1 MSRIGS
7 KLSLLSVVL
16 FRVNHNSLVVNSIHM
31 VEQPLMGDAFNFFNP
46 FRSRGEST
54 DGPAHEVLSDDDDGE
69 GDEDDD
75 YDDGHGTNK
84 DKNGTNC
91 SKIHL
96 RDDDLSQDIKTILD
110 IMHEMGSGA
119 SDIKHKLEHCSVAL
133 SQELV
138 VEVISKTRNDW
149 EAAFTF
155 FLWAGKQPGYAHS
168 VREYHSMIS
177 ILGKMRK
184 FDTAWTL
191 IEEMRGGRTGPSLV
205 IPQTLL
211 IMIRRYCAIHDVARA
226 INTFYAYKRFN
237 FQIGLEEFQSLLSAL
252 CRYKNVQDAE
262 NLLFCNKNVF
272 PFDIKS
278 FNIILNGWCN
288 LIVSTSQAERIWK
301 EMSKRGIKHDVVSYG
316 SIISCYSKSS
326 TLYKVLKMFD
336 EMKKRK
342 ITPDRKVYN
351 EVIYALAKGRFVKEA
366 ANLIEKMEDNN
377 IIPNVV
383 TYNSLI
389 TPLCKARKVDEAKQL
404 FDEMLER
411 RLSPTIQTFHAFFRM
426 LRTKEEVFELLD
438 KMRELG
444 CYPTNET
451 YIMLIR
457 KFCRWRQLD
466 DVFKIWDAMREN
478 GLSHDRSSYIVL
490 IHGLF
495 LNGKLEEA
503 HRYYAEMQEKGFLPE
518 PKTEEMLQA
527 WVSGK
532 QAKEDQVTGLEEL
545 NSGASMYFHEFV
557 INSETAARNSALFV
571 LWVVRVPAIMIFS
584 RDPSFNYHRDWRL
597 FDPGVEAT
605 QSYKSVMIANQME
618 GILLLDDWL
627 AGIWNEIHTNRAEA
641 GVRERESWFGQM
653 DCWFRKGGG
662 LYCVLQ
668 RLQERNMKEKGNERQ
683 GNSSSALDKLRSTT
697 KGKQ

>member
-1 MSRIGS
+1 MYIAYLSVMNRVGSRI
-7 KLSLLSVVL
+7 SLLSVVL
-16 FRVNHNSLVVNSIHM
+16 LRINHNSLVVNRCHV
-31 VEQPLMGDAFNFFNP
+31 VEQSLVSDGFNLFNP
-46 FRSRGEST
+46 LKYETFLAPPNFGLSVRPFSTSSSTRSLGEST
-54 DGPAHEVLSDDDDGE
+54 DAPAHEALSDEDDGD
-69 GDEDDD
+69 GDEEDD
-75 YDDGHGTNK
+75 YDDGHGKNK
-84 DKNGTNC
+84 NKNGTDC
-91 SKIHL
+91 SKLHL
-96 RDDDLSQDIKTILD
+96 RDDDLAPDVKTILD
-110 IMHEMGSGA
+110 IMHEMGSGP
-119 SDIKHKLEHCSVAL
+119 SDIKQKLEHCSVAL

-138 VEVISKTRNDW
+138 GEVLSKTRNDW

-155 FLWAGKQPGYAHS
+155 FLWAGKQPGYTHS

-191 IEEMRGGRTGPSLV
+191 IEEMRGGRTGPSL
-205 IPQTLL
+205 ITPQTLL

-272 PFDIKS
+272 PLDIKS

-288 LIVSTSQAERIWK
+288 LIVSTSHAERIWK

-326 TLYKVLKMFD
+326 TLYKVLRMFD
-336 EMKKRK
+336 DMKKRK

-351 EVIYALAKGRFVKEA
+351 AVIHALAKGRLVKEA
-366 ANLIEKMEDNN
+366 VNLIRKMEDNN
-377 IIPNVV
+377 IIPDVV

-389 TPLCKARKVDEAKQL
+389 RPLCKARKVDEAKQF
-404 FDEMLER
+404 FDEMLKR
-411 RLSPTIQTFHAFFRM
+411 SLCPTIQTFHAFFRM

-444 CYPTNET
+444 CCPTNET

-466 DVFKIWDAMREN
+466 DVFKIWDAMKED
-478 GLSHDRSSYIVL
+478 GIGHDRSSYIVL

-495 LNGKLEEA
+495 LNGKLEDA
-503 HRYYAEMQEKGFLPE
+503 FRYYAEMQEKGFLPE
-518 PKTEEMLQA
+518 PKTEEILQA

-532 QAKEDQVTGLEEL
+532 QSTEDQVTDVEPNGLENDSFKNKVKDIPSKFDREKNFL
-545 NSGASMYFHEFV
+545 RQPETRRV
-557 INSETAARNSALFV
+557 I
-571 LWVVRVPAIMIFS
+571 
-584 RDPSFNYHRDWRL
+584 
-597 FDPGVEAT
+597 
-605 QSYKSVMIANQME
+605 
-618 GILLLDDWL
+618 
-627 AGIWNEIHTNRAEA
+627 
-641 GVRERESWFGQM
+641 RERGFSLW
-653 DCWFRKGGG
+653 D
-662 LYCVLQ
+662 
-668 RLQERNMKEKGNERQ
+668 
-683 GNSSSALDKLRSTT
+683 
-697 KGKQ
+697 

>member
-7 KLSLLSVVL
+7 KLSLLSVAL
-16 FRVNHNSLVVNSIHM
+16 LRVNHNSVVVNRIHM
-31 VEQPLMGDAFNFFNP
+31 VEQPLMGDAFNFFNLFRYETVLAPPNFGLSVSP
-46 FRSRGEST
+46 FSTSSSTRSRGEST

-69 GDEDDD
+69 GDEDDE

-91 SKIHL
+91 SKLHL
-96 RDDDLSQDIKTILD
+96 RDDDLAQDVKTILD

-119 SDIKHKLEHCSVAL
+119 SDIKQKLEHCSVAL

-191 IEEMRGGRTGPSLV
+191 IEEMRGGRTGPSFV
-205 IPQTLL
+205 TPQTLL

-278 FNIILNGWCN
+278 FNIVLNGWCN

-326 TLYKVLKMFD
+326 TLYKVLRMFD
-336 EMKKRK
+336 EMKNRK

-351 EVIYALAKGRFVKEA
+351 AVIYALAKGRLVKEA

-389 TPLCKARKVDEAKQL
+389 KPLCKARKVDEAKQL

-457 KFCRWRQLD
+457 KFCRWCQLD
-466 DVFKIWDAMREN
+466 DVFKIWDAMRED

-503 HRYYAEMQEKGFLPE
+503 YRYYAEMQEKGFLPE

-532 QAKEDQVTGLEEL
+532 QAKEDQVTGLEPNQLENGSL
-545 NSGASMYFHEFV
+545 KNIVKDIPSKFDREKYFLRQPE
-557 INSETAARNSALFV
+557 IR
-571 LWVVRVPAIMIFS
+571 RV
-584 RDPSFNYHRDWRL
+584 
-597 FDPGVEAT
+597 T
-605 QSYKSVMIANQME
+605 
-618 GILLLDDWL
+618 
-627 AGIWNEIHTNRAEA
+627 
-641 GVRERESWFGQM
+641 RERGFSLW
-653 DCWFRKGGG
+653 D
-662 LYCVLQ
+662 
-668 RLQERNMKEKGNERQ
+668 
-683 GNSSSALDKLRSTT
+683 
-697 KGKQ
+697 

>member
-1 MSRIGS
+1 MNRIGS
-7 KLSLLSVVL
+7 RLSLLSVVL
-16 FRVNHNSLVVNSIHM
+16 LRVNHNSLIVNRCHV
-31 VEQPLMGDAFNFFNP
+31 VEQPLMSDAFNFINP
-46 FRSRGEST
+46 FKYDTFLALPNFGLSVRSFSTSSSTRSPVEST
-54 DGPAHEVLSDDDDGE
+54 DAPAHEALSDEDDGG

-75 YDDGHGTNK
+75 YDDGHGKNK
-84 DKNGTNC
+84 DKNDTHCN
-91 SKIHL
+91 KLHL
-96 RDDDLSQDIKTILD
+96 RDDGLAPDVKTILD
-110 IMHEMGSGA
+110 IMQEMGSGP
-119 SDIKHKLEHCSVAL
+119 SDIKQKLENCSVAL

-138 VEVISKTRNDW
+138 GEVLSKTRNDW

-155 FLWAGKQPGYAHS
+155 FLWAGKQPGYTHS

-205 IPQTLL
+205 TPQTLL
-211 IMIRRYCAIHDVARA
+211 IMIRRYCAVHDVARA
-226 INTFYAYKRFN
+226 INTFYAYKRFS

-272 PFDIKS
+272 PLDIKS

-288 LIVSTSQAERIWK
+288 LIVSTSHAERIWK
-301 EMSKRGIKHDVVSYG
+301 EISKRGLKHDVVSYG

-326 TLYKVLKMFD
+326 TLYKVLRMFD

-351 EVIYALAKGRFVKEA
+351 AVIYALAKGRLVKEA
-366 ANLIEKMEDNN
+366 VNLIGKMEDNN
-377 IIPNVV
+377 IIPDVV

-389 TPLCKARKVDEAKQL
+389 KPLCKARKVDEAKQL
-404 FDEMLER
+404 FDEMLKR
-411 RLSPTIQTFHAFFRM
+411 RLSPTIQTFHAFFRI

-457 KFCRWRQLD
+457 MFCRWRQLD
-466 DVFKIWDAMREN
+466 DVFKIWDAMKED
-478 GLSHDRSSYIVL
+478 GIGHDRSSYIVL

-495 LNGKLEEA
+495 LNGKLEDA
-503 HRYYAEMQEKGFLPE
+503 FRYYAEMQEKGFLPE
-518 PKTEEMLQA
+518 PKTEEILQA

-532 QAKEDQVTGLEEL
+532 QSTEGQLTDLERNRFENDSFKNKVKDIPSKFDREKNFLRLPETRRVT
-545 NSGASMYFHEFV
+545 
-557 INSETAARNSALFV
+557 
-571 LWVVRVPAIMIFS
+571 
-584 RDPSFNYHRDWRL
+584 
-597 FDPGVEAT
+597 
-605 QSYKSVMIANQME
+605 
-618 GILLLDDWL
+618 
-627 AGIWNEIHTNRAEA
+627 
-641 GVRERESWFGQM
+641 RERGFSLW
-653 DCWFRKGGG
+653 D
-662 LYCVLQ
+662 
-668 RLQERNMKEKGNERQ
+668 
-683 GNSSSALDKLRSTT
+683 
-697 KGKQ
+697 